1 MRHFPFIV
9 ISIVVF
15 VMHATV
21 AEYVRIFNQAF
32 ALLNGIR
39 NQVKCS
45 QHRFILTKLYVC
57 LAGQPSPWLTGLNH
71 Y

>member
-1 MRHFPFIV
+1 
-9 ISIVVF
+9 
-15 VMHATV
+15 MHATV